1 MLDDGAS
8 RLSRF
13 SPGGGKRKDA
23 QTTHLPHPSI
33 SCLCFPR
40 YIQTTVKSVQCT
52 WQRVQLRLVSTWE
65 SHTRS
70 MSKQIRWGGAQ
81 TSSLWAVSRTA
92 SAADDN
98 VNQPGWSHS
107 RNTQTLHSSS
117 LSASVQPV
125 KGDTCL
131 HTRHHG

>member
-70 MSKQIRWGGAQ
+70 MSKQIRWGGGLRLPV
-81 TSSLWAVSRTA
+81 SGRFPGLSL
-92 SAADDN
+92 
-98 VNQPGWSHS
+98 Q
-107 RNTQTLHSSS
+107 LMIM
-117 LSASVQPV
+117 
-125 KGDTCL
+125 
-131 HTRHHG
+131 